1 MPKLTAEAMKA
12 FLEEPGHLVRI
23 GTVDTS
29 GQPWVLPAWFIAKD
43 ERLYVTLRGQTRFWE
58 NLVHNPKASFLID
71 EYARPARKVVVNG
84 EVELVHDVGHDD
96 EWRDLYREITE
107 RYTTPERAAAYLAA
121 TKSVLRRLIALPLA
135 GSQVTTW
142 RLPLGGED
150 PAGIFAKRYWR
161 NS

>member
-1 MPKLTAEAMKA
+1 MPKLTAEEMKA

-96 EWRDLYREITE
+96 EWRRPVPRDH
-107 RYTTPERAAAYLAA
+107 
-121 TKSVLRRLIALPLA
+121 
-135 GSQVTTW
+135 
-142 RLPLGGED
+142 
-150 PAGIFAKRYWR
+150 
-161 NS
+161 